1 MARTSAQRVE
11 PARLLGAAAPQF
23 RVLAE
28 AAERVRLFPSE
39 AKMALEPPLA
49 GKAAVMVAAAL
60 PKLVFEVGEGRG
72 IACHAVVL
80 LMSQA

>member
-1 MARTSAQRVE
+1 
-11 PARLLGAAAPQF
+11 
-23 RVLAE
+23 
-28 AAERVRLFPSE
+28 
-39 AKMALEPPLA
+39 MALEPPLA